1 MYSDTYSWNFNFVV
15 VLLSMKSKKIGIP
28 RITRNSQYKYKNMH
42 DAIPYK
48 YVIQLLVNTTNYI
61 IIYG

>member
-28 RITRNSQYKYKNMH
+28 PITRNSQYKYKNMH
-42 DAIPYK
+42 DAIPY
-48 YVIQLLVNTTNYI
+48 N
-61 IIYG
+61 IYRVM